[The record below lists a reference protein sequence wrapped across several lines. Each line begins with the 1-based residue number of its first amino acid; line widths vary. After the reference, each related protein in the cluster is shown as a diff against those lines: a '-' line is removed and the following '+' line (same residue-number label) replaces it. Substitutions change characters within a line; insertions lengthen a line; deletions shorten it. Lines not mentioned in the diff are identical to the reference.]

1 MIRDRPEGRFARVI
15 MPHTRIY
22 RVGVWTRTME
32 RGRYRGKCEVYIWQ
46 ADGSWKRYLL
56 PPDDVV
62 EKEE

>member
-1 MIRDRPEGRFARVI
+1 

-32 RGRYRGKCEVYIWQ
+32 HGRYRGKCEVYVVQ